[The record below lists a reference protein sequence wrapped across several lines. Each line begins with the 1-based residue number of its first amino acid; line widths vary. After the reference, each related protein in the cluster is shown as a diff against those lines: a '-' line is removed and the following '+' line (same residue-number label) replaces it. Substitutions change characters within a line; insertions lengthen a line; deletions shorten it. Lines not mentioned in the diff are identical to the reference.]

1 MSSRFKQVSRRQFL
15 AHSGKT
21 AVGLVAAGT
30 LASCTSPQAA
40 PAAKSRVLGANDRVN
55 VAVIGIRSRGLKLA
69 SSFAELS
76 DARVKTM
83 VDVDENLFAERVNK
97 IEEIQGDRPSTK
109 YDLRRTLDDK
119 DIDAVVIATTD
130 HWHALATIWACQA
143 GKHVYVE
150 KPCCHNIREGRKMVE
165 AARKYNRIVTVGMQ
179 SRSMQG
185 ARSAMKFLHKGGIG
199 DVYMA
204 RGLCFKPRDSIGK
217 QPDGPMPAGSGE
229 VNIGFGKM
237 PAFTADYLKAVHY
250 DMWLGGAPKR
260 PFNPN
265 RFHYNWHWLWDYGC
279 GDIGNQGPH
288 EVDIARWGLNKNEH
302 PVKIHSAGGYFA
314 FDSDQQTPNTQT
326 ATFEYADGKILQ
338 FEVRGLYTNA
348 EAGIT
353 IGNLFYGTEGW
364 MEMEAA
370 SWNRTGWRTYFGRK
384 KEPGPSSED
393 YVKEGEEKYDA
404 MDLSGTGEM
413 PHIRNF
419 IHALRSGNKDDLTC
433 DIELGYTS
441 NVLPHL
447 ANISHRL
454 GRSLQFD
461 SCKEKFVGDKE
472 ANGMLTR
479 KYRKPY
485 VVPERV

>member
-1 MSSRFKQVSRRQFL
+1 MSSKFKQVSRREFL
-15 AHSGKT
+15 AHSGKA
-21 AVGLVAAGT
+21 AVALAAAGT
-30 LASCTSPQAA
+30 LASCSSPQTA
-40 PAAKSRVLGANDRVN
+40 PAVKSRVLGANERVN
-55 VAVIGIRSRGLKLA
+55 VAVIGVRSRGFKLA
-69 SSFAELS
+69 RSFAELP
-76 DARVKTM
+76 DARVKTL
-83 VDVDENLFAERVNK
+83 VDVDENLFAERVK
-97 IEEIQGDRPSTK
+97 KVEEIQGSAPSTE

-119 DIDAVVIATTD
+119 DIDAVVVVTPD
-130 HWHALATIWACQA
+130 HWHALTTIWACQA

-150 KPCCHNIREGRKMVE
+150 KPCCHNIWEGRKMVE
-165 AARKYNRIVTVGMQ
+165 AARKYNCIVTVGMQ
-179 SRSMQG
+179 SRSMEEVRAG
-185 ARSAMKFLHKGGIG
+185 MKFLHEGGIG
-199 DVYMA
+199 EVYMA
-204 RGLCFKPRDSIGK
+204 RGLCFKPRGSIGTY
-217 QPDGPMPAGSGE
+217 PDGPMPAGTGE
-229 VNIGFGKM
+229 INIGFGKM
-237 PAFTADYLKAVHY
+237 PAFTADYLKDVHY
-250 DMWLGGAPKR
+250 DLWLGCTPKR
-260 PFNPN
+260 PFNAN

-288 EVDIARWGLNKNEH
+288 EVDVARWGLNENEH

-314 FDSDQQTPNTQT
+314 FDSDQQTPNTQA

-348 EAGIT
+348 EQDIR

-364 MEMEAA
+364 MEMGPAD
-370 SWNRTGWRTYFGRK
+370 WGQGTWKTYFGRK
-384 KEPGPSSED
+384 NKPGPSTET
-393 YVKEGEEKYDA
+393 YEKKEEKYDA

-419 IHALRSGNKDDLTC
+419 IHALRSGNKNDLTC

-461 SCKEKFVGDKE
+461 GKKEKFVGDKE

-485 VVPERV
+485 VVPDRV